1 MHPPLSRYRAPGA
14 TRGGRAYL
22 SDVSIVASSR
32 RVDVI
37 PRIACRRA
45 SLRPADRIPPAP
57 CPTGRRGYPQPRRGN
72 CRRRG
77 WTLWR
82 GHPPPPSE
90 GARSPPSSR
99 ANDNLRADTPRDFNP
114 IDFPTDLP
122 TRPTIPS
129 RYPSI
134 PHPLSSHASPRRTR
148 LSSRTRPRPRGGHRL
163 LPLPAQ
169 TLARPRSRLV
179 GEIQNASARGSRRGA
194 PRCPVD
200 PHSAAPRR
208 PARIR
213 AALKRGS
220 VYAPP
225 RVPSLPEP
233 SRRSWPARDGWFDA
247 RARVC
252 EDLDVVRR
260 RVAEEYVHE
269 RASHSRRYGAGW
281 YDDEPRYRVR
291 FRG

>member
-1 MHPPLSRYRAPGA
+1 MVVRTPDAWSGRFGMDDGYGESPGQSRSYDARKIDPVVRPRRASAIIALSRTPAPPA
-14 TRGGRAYL
+14 AAARI
-22 SDVSIVASSR
+22 SPMCQFVASSR

-37 PRIACRRA
+37 LRIACRRA

-99 ANDNLRADTPRDFNP
+99 ANDNLRADTPRDFHP

-148 LSSRTRPRPRGGHRL
+148 LSSRNT
-163 LPLPAQ
+163 
-169 TLARPRSRLV
+169 
-179 GEIQNASARGSRRGA
+179 ASS
-194 PRCPVD
+194 
-200 PHSAAPRR
+200 PRR
-208 PARIR
+208 TPITTA
-213 AALKRGS
+213 S
-220 VYAPP
+220 C
-225 RVPSLPEP
+225 SN
-233 SRRSWPARDGWFDA
+233 SRSTPIPTG
-247 RARVC
+247 
-252 EDLDVVRR
+252 
-260 RVAEEYVHE
+260 
-269 RASHSRRYGAGW
+269 G
-281 YDDEPRYRVR
+281 
-291 FRG
+291 